1 LLRACSFFDQE
12 RLKLNPSYP
21 VRASLNIGIGMVTSP
36 IPYSTAN
43 PRQFDHRA
51 IFNYDGFLYGGS
63 VGYRKTNVHY
73 REGDIVTLYF
83 HTKRRTL
90 HIQKNEGQMVLLD
103 AKVSPNETFHPAVFF
118 ADSHDAQIQIVHE
131 MN

>member
-1 LLRACSFFDQE
+1 
-12 RLKLNPSYP
+12 

-63 VGYRKTNVHY
+63 VGYRKSNVHY
-73 REGDIVTLYF
+73 REGDIITLHF

-90 HIQKNEGQMVLLD
+90 HIQKVNYFGQR
-103 AKVSPNETFHPAVFF
+103 SPYSVNITLE
-118 ADSHDAQIQIVHE
+118 
-131 MN
+131 